1 MIISSRRIWVYLLFA
16 ASLTVLAIFYQ
27 GNNSLPKAET
37 STIEQNCRMVQHG
50 MGVTCVPHH
59 PQRVVTLSTMDLANA
74 LALGIKPIATA
85 NDFRTA
91 TGEFPPYLYSQAQ
104 GIPTLGSSAQP
115 NLEKILYL
123 KPDLIFSWWGS
134 SPKSI
139 NPLVTKIAPT
149 VAYSWLEL
157 SWKEVFNST
166 AQLLGKEQAAQVA
179 WQHYQTKIQDLK
191 TALGNRYQNKTISF
205 ISFNFGRI
213 GTNVNN
219 SFAGSILKDAGL
231 QRPPSQDRVIEPGG
245 HIEFSLEEI
254 NKSDGDILFVAS
266 FTDDDQKVVENL
278 QRNPLWQTL
287 KAVQQKRVYFVSGVT
302 WLWGPDMIGAEAV
315 IDDLRKYLVEVP
327 EREEGQLLE

>member
-1 MIISSRRIWVYLLFA
+1 MIISSRRIWVYLLLA
-16 ASLTVLAIFYQ
+16 ANLTLLVIFYQ

-37 STIEQNCRMVQHG
+37 NTIEQNCRMVQHG
-50 MGVTCVPHH
+50 MGVSCVPDQ

-91 TGEFPPYLYSQAQ
+91 TGEFPPYLSSHAQ
-104 GIPTLGSSAQP
+104 GIPTLGNSGQP

-149 VAYSWLEL
+149 VAYNWWES
-157 SWKEVFNST
+157 SWKEIFNST
-166 AQLLGKEQAAQVA
+166 AKLLGKEQAAQVA
-179 WQHYQTKIQDLK
+179 WQHYHTKIQDLK
-191 TALGNRYQNKTISF
+191 TVLGNRYQDKTISF
-205 ISFNFGRI
+205 ISFYFGRI

-231 QRPPSQDRVIEPGG
+231 QRPPSQDRVEPYGS
-245 HIEFSLEEI
+245 IEFSLEEI
-254 NKSDGDILFVAS
+254 DQADGDVLFVAS
-266 FTDDDQKVVENL
+266 FTDDDRKAVENL

-327 EREEGQLLE
+327 DRKQG

>member
-16 ASLTVLAIFYQ
+16 ACLTLLVIFFQ
-27 GNNSLPKAET
+27 VNNRLPKAKI
-37 STIEQNCRMVQHG
+37 STIEQNCRMVQHS
-50 MGVTCVPHH
+50 MGVTCVPDH

-91 TGEFPPYLYSQAQ
+91 TGEFPPYLSPYAQ
-104 GIPTLGSSAQP
+104 GIPTLGNSGQP

-134 SPKSI
+134 RPQSI
-139 NPLVTKIAPT
+139 NPLVSKIAPT
-149 VAYSWLEL
+149 VAYSWWES

-191 TALGNRYQNKTISF
+191 TALGNRYQDKTISF
-205 ISFNFGRI
+205 ISFYFGEI
-213 GTNVNN
+213 NTNVNN
-219 SFAGSILKDAGL
+219 SFVGSILKDAGL
-231 QRPPSQDRVIEPGG
+231 QRPPSQDRVEPYGSMKV
-245 HIEFSLEEI
+245 SLEEI
-254 NKSDGDILFVAS
+254 DQVDGDVLFVAS
-266 FTDDDQKVVENL
+266 FTDDDRKVVENL
-278 QRNPLWQTL
+278 QRNPLWQKL

-315 IDDLRKYLVEVP
+315 IDDLRKYLFE
-327 EREEGQLLE
+327 